1 MMRETSSKKKLEI
14 IGNSWDEILNE
25 EINQPYFGE
34 LLKFLNNEEKK
45 YTIYPSK
52 GSIFNAFKW
61 TPKESVKVVIVGQDP
76 YHGPN
81 QAMGA
86 SFSVQPAAKVPP
98 SLVNIFKEL
107 HSDLDLPIPKN
118 GDLHRWGQQGV
129 LLLNAVLTVRDG
141 AANSHQGKGWE
152 RFTDKVIKLLSDQKH
167 IVFILWGNYAKKKA
181 ELVDSDQNLI
191 IESSHPSPFSANYGF
206 FGSRPFS
213 RANSYLTKVN
223 KTPIDW
229 DLTKGENK

>member
-1 MMRETSSKKKLEI
+1 M
-14 IGNSWDEILNE
+14 
-25 EINQPYFGE
+25 
-34 LLKFLNNEEKK
+34 
-45 YTIYPSK
+45 
-52 GSIFNAFKW
+52 
-61 TPKESVKVVIVGQDP
+61 
-76 YHGPN
+76 
-81 QAMGA
+81 
-86 SFSVQPAAKVPP
+86 
-98 SLVNIFKEL
+98 
-107 HSDLDLPIPKN
+107 
-118 GDLHRWGQQGV
+118 HRWGQQGV
-129 LLLNAVLTVRDG
+129 LLLNAVLRLSDG
-141 AANSHQGKGWE
+141 ASNSHQGKGWE